1 MLIFVLRVLCLD
13 TKRERR
19 WIMAK
24 IVVWGAGIGGMTAA
38 YELRAYLGREHSVTV
53 VGDGPRFSFTPS
65 NPWVC
70 VGWRKADDVV
80 LKVGRHLARKNIA
93 CVDAA
98 ATEIRAAQ
106 NLLVTRDGKEPPCDD
121 GHASAGRDK
130 SGAALSRPFACMQPL

>member
-65 NPWVC
+65 NPWVS
-70 VGWRKADDVV
+70 VGWCKADDVV
-80 LKVGRHLARKNIA
+80 LEVGRQEHRLRRRGRYR
-93 CVDAA
+93 DPR
-98 ATEIRAAQ
+98 RA
-106 NLLVTRDGKEPPCDD
+106 EPA
-121 GHASAGRDK
+121 GHARRQ
-130 SGAALSRPFACMQPL
+130 GAALR